1 MDIRNTREGR
11 CAEEKEIEMRKSAWL
26 MVAALAVTFAWGA
39 RAEEVAGLPLH
50 VKRLNAGAVRVW
62 LGDYVSTTAQVAFAT
77 SKGIVV
83 VDTFGD
89 PKIDVPLRAVIARE
103 LGRSDFTMLINT
115 HEHGDHTG
123 GNSVYSDCTIV
134 GHELVVEAMNAPE
147 GNNREWIEWVTNSI
161 SEDERKLET
170 MKAGSAEAK
179 QLSETL
185 VSRRIN
191 LANIQ
196 SPARRVPP
204 TKTFSDRLT
213 LDMGDTTFV
222 LYYIGG
228 MHSASDA
235 AILVPEQ
242 GLLLTGDTMADV
254 WLTDTPGCLA
264 SFMARAGVRHDFPL
278 MLANW
283 DRILAQKDRIKL
295 LLPAHWNGELSMQGA
310 QARVNYV
317 RALWDGAN
325 GAVKD
330 GKGIANVFTDY
341 ALATRF
347 PELASSPGCSPLNHG
362 STIGE
367 MWKIAANQESAAQ
380 RLYALIDE
388 GAPESAVREVMAER
402 EKKIAKYYFVE
413 NEVNALAYRLLQEN
427 KLPKAIALFKLNVT
441 LFPDAWNVY
450 DSLGE
455 ALLKSGDAAGAA
467 KMYEKSLALNPES
480 KSGKDALANIGA
492 ANAKT

>member
-1 MDIRNTREGR
+1 
-11 CAEEKEIEMRKSAWL
+11 MRKSVWL
-26 MVAALAVTFAWGA
+26 IVAALAVTVAWGA

-62 LGDYVSTTAQVAFAT
+62 LGDYVSTTAQIGFAT

-83 VDTFGD
+83 VDTFGN

-115 HEHGDHTG
+115 HEHPDHTG
-123 GNSVYSDCTIV
+123 GNAVYSDCTIV
-134 GHELVVEAMNAPE
+134 GHELVAEAMNAPE
-147 GNNREWIEWVTNSI
+147 ENNREWIEWLANSI
-161 SEDERKLET
+161 AEDEVKLAKLT
-170 MKAGSAEAK
+170 AGSEEAK
-179 QLSETL
+179 KLSESL
-185 VSRRIN
+185 VSRRLS
-191 LANIQ
+191 LAKLQ
-196 SPARRVPP
+196 TPAKRVPP
-204 TKTFSDRLT
+204 TTTFSDRLT
-213 LDMGDTTFV
+213 LDMGDTTFE

-228 MHSASDA
+228 MHSAGDA
-235 AILVPEQ
+235 AIFVPEQ

-264 SFMARAGVRHDFPL
+264 SFTAHAGVPHDFPS

-283 DRILAQKDRIKL
+283 DRILAKKDQIKL
-295 LLPAHWNGELSMQGA
+295 LMPAHWNGELSMQGA

-317 RALWDGAN
+317 RTLWDGTN

-330 GKGIANVFTDY
+330 GKKIADVYTDY

-362 STIGE
+362 TTIGE
-367 MWKIAANQESAAQ
+367 MWKIVANQESAAQ

-413 NEVNALAYRLLQEN
+413 NEINASGYRLLQEN
-427 KLPKAIALFKLNVT
+427 KVPKAIALFKLYVA
-441 LFPDAWNVY
+441 LFPDAWNAY

-455 ALLKSGDAAGAA
+455 ALLKSGDVAGAT
-467 KMYEKSLALNPES
+467 KMYEKSIALNPGNTN
-480 KSGKDALANIGA
+480 GKDALANIGA
-492 ANAKT
+492 AKVKT